1 MNRCEIIGRL
11 TKDIDLRYTTKE
23 QTAITRFTLA
33 VDRRKKDAGADF
45 IPCIAFGK
53 TAELIELYVKKGHK
67 IAVTGRIQ
75 TGSFEKNGQKVYTT
89 DVIIEDVEFLEP
101 KPKTEPQTDTQMS
114 IPEGFT
120 MIDEDLPW
128 A

>member
-53 TAELIELYVKKGHK
+53 TAELLERYVKKGHK

-101 KPKTEPQTDTQMS
+101 KPKVEPQAETQMS
-114 IPEGFT
+114 IPEGFA

>member
-53 TAELIELYVKKGHK
+53 TAEFLERYVKKGHK

-101 KPKTEPQTDTQMS
+101 KPKVEPQAETQMS
-114 IPEGFT
+114 IPEGFA